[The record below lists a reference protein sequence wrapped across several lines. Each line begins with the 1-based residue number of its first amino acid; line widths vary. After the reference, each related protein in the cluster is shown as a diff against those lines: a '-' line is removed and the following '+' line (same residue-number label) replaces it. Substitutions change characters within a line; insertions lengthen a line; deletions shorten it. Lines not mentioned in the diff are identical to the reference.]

1 MASFHFTRMDSSL
14 FTLHSSLKSLWS
26 RLLAA
31 FSFFTRLPFWR
42 LGHIQPE
49 HYKRVVALWPLVGW
63 FTGAVTVLVFLLAHA
78 VMPCAFSL
86 LLAFTVRVLLTGA
99 LHEDGLADF
108 FDGFG
113 GGTTRERTLEI
124 MKDSHI
130 GTYGVLGLVIY
141 FLMLFWVGYNIIVCT
156 EFVYGIGFVCYA
168 LFAADTFGKWAAS
181 QIVNFLPYART
192 AEQAKNKFVYERM
205 SVGEVLVGALFGWAP
220 TLLFFQFAAGLV
232 AVAAMVA
239 AGLMMLLMWRRL
251 KGYTGD
257 CCGATML
264 ISELV
269 YLIVMGALVCSH

>member
-1 MASFHFTRMDSSL
+1 M
-14 FTLHSSLKSLWS
+14 KSLWS

-63 FTGAVTVLVFLLAHA
+63 FTGGVAVLVFLLAHA
-78 VMPCAFSL
+78 VMPGAFSL
-86 LLAFTVRVLLTGA
+86 LLALTVRVLLTGA

-141 FLMLFWVGYNIIVCT
+141 FLMLFGMYCHIIYWT
-156 EFVYGIGFVCYA
+156 EYSFGTAFVCFI

-220 TLLFFQFAAGLV
+220 TLLLFQLTACWA

-264 ISELV
+264 IAELV
-269 YLIVMGALVCSH
+269 YLIVMGALFCFH